1 MILIAAGL
9 LLMLCIVG
17 SCVRR
22 LVLEVPVDTWT
33 PASVAVEAITPTERA
48 AILSTRT
55 PAPGEATGLGRT
67 PTAFA
72 NPTSAPTP
80 LPTATVQAPDPTPD
94 PKRVVITEADV
105 VRAVASGAAAQNGLS
120 LDGLS
125 VRFSDERLRLAADR
139 LRYGSIDVQNL
150 VVVGRLVAV
159 NGKLQLETESITPR
173 SLVTALIPAF
183 ANQALAQYTA
193 QWTIE
198 EVRMVEDRLELKIR

>member
-1 MILIAAGL
+1 MILITAIL
-9 LLMLCIVG
+9 LVMLFIVG

-33 PASVAVEAITPTERA
+33 PASVAVEVSTPTERT

-55 PAPGEATGLGRT
+55 PDPGRVSGLGRT
-67 PTAFA
+67 PTVLA
-72 NPTSAPTP
+72 NPAAAPTP
-80 LPTATVQAPDPTPD
+80 LPTATVQAPASTPD
-94 PKRVVITEADV
+94 PKQVVITEADV

-125 VRFSDERLRLAADR
+125 VRFADERLRLAAER

-159 NGKLQLETESITPR
+159 NGRLQLETESITPR
-173 SLVTALIPAF
+173 GLVTALIPTF

-193 QWTIE
+193 QWYIE
-198 EVRMVEDRLELKIR
+198 EVRTVEDRLELKIR